1 MTEDEAKLLWCP
13 EARVSLY
20 HRSTDANRMV
30 RYGSG
35 EGSEDHQAFLKETRC
50 LGSGC
55 AVWRWMPRARTEG
68 DVREGYC
75 GKAPY

>member
-55 AVWRWMPRARTEG
+55 MAWRWSNRAT
-68 DVREGYC
+68 GYC
-75 GKAPY
+75 GKAGKP